1 MYLVIMMRER
11 DQYHFRLASNKMA
24 KANPCV
30 LYEDTSTSDFEA
42 RDPEL
47 GSSESEEDS
56 EVDENVNETQDENRI
71 SWLVL
76 GTAVGVPI
84 VTLTFCLAL
93 YLTDKYLESLE
104 SPNTNSN
111 VRDIYYFLL

>member
-24 KANPCV
+24 NPCV
-30 LYEDTSTSDFEA
+30 LFEDTSTSDFEA
-42 RDPEL
+42 ADPEL

-56 EVDENVNETQDENRI
+56 EVDEDVNETQDENRI

-93 YLTDKYLESLE
+93 YLTDKYLES
-104 SPNTNSN
+104 PNTNSN